1 MATAW
6 VKVVVLTLT
15 ECVAPEGKT
24 VCQEQQVQHYFVE
37 QSQCEAVL
45 TEMIEYRTDRKD
57 VIVDAGKSS
66 CLPTL
71 KNVEIFGSEAEADQA
86 FADTEGWG
94 VLPVEPQQKDFLQV
108 RHEERLSTLPDC
120 DDETGIVPCKMG
132 EIIIEGATAKKTE
145 IWRQQK

>member
-24 VCQEQQVQHYFVE
+24 VCQEREIQHHFVE
-37 QSQCEAVL
+37 QAQCEAVL
-45 TEMIEYRTDRKD
+45 TELIEYRASRED

-71 KNVEIFGSEAEADQA
+71 KNVQVFSSEADANKVLSE
-86 FADTEGWG
+86 TEGWG
-94 VLPVEPQQKDFLQV
+94 VLPVEPAKKDFIQV
-108 RHEERLSTLPDC
+108 RHDERLSSLPEC
-120 DDETGIVPCKMG
+120 DDDTANVPCKMG